1 VTMSASKI
9 RLGSDEMRY
18 IALFES
24 ITGATAND
32 CLIDLSGDRII
43 FVAKPGQ
50 MGLAIGRAGKNI
62 NALRR
67 MTGKPV
73 EVVEGS
79 ESVEGLIRNSLA
91 PAKVK
96 EIRVTERPDRK
107 IVVVEVDPRDKA
119 VAIGKNGRTIDKT
132 RMLAKRYFQ
141 VDHVQIA

>member
-1 VTMSASKI
+1 MSASKI

-32 CLIDLSGDRII
+32 CLIDPSGDRII
-43 FVAKPGQ
+43 FIAKPGQ
-50 MGLAIGRAGKNI
+50 MGLAIGKAGKNI

-79 ESVEGLIRNSLA
+79 ENVEGLIKNSLA
-91 PAKVK
+91 PAKIK

-107 IVVVEVDPRDKA
+107 IVVVEVDPKDKA
-119 VAIGKNGRTIDKT
+119 LAIGKNGRTIDKT

-141 VDHVQIA
+141 IDHVQIA

>member
-1 VTMSASKI
+1 MSASKI

-32 CLIDLSGDRII
+32 CIIDPSGDRII
-43 FVAKPGQ
+43 FIAKPGQ
-50 MGLAIGRAGKNI
+50 MGLAIGKAGKNI

-79 ESVEGLIRNSLA
+79 ENVEGLIKNSLA
-91 PAKVK
+91 PAKIK

-107 IVVVEVDPRDKA
+107 IVVVEVDPKDKA
-119 VAIGKNGRTIDKT
+119 LAIGKNGRTIDKT

-141 VDHVQIA
+141 IDHVQIA